1 MRSSAWR
8 VRSARNST
16 VSGAVIR
23 QSEGSVCSLTTT
35 PTMRETG
42 LPSTAST
49 ALTVTTTGIS
59 LWFGGSRTLGVALM
73 LATTGGVSVT
83 VTVKLPVV
91 PFAEQLTVVM
101 PSGKSE
107 PDAGEQVTVAAGSA
121 VATNVTVAPPGP
133 VASTV

>member
-1 MRSSAWR
+1 MRSSTWP

-23 QSEGSVCSLTTT
+23 QSEASICSLTPT

-49 ALTVTTTGIS
+49 AFTGTTTGIS
-59 LWFGGSRTLGVALM
+59 LWFGGSRTFGVALM
-73 LATTGGVSVT
+73 LATTGGVVSVT

-91 PFAEQLTVVM
+91 PFAEQLTVVT
-101 PSGKSE
+101 PTGKSE
-107 PDAGEQVTVAAGSA
+107 PDAGEHVTAAAGSA

-133 VASTV
+133 VAST